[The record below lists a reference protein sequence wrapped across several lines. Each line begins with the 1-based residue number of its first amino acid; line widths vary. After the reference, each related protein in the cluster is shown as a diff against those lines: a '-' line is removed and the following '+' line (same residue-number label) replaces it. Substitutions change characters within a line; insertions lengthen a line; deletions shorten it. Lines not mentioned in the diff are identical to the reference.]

1 MPDETE
7 ITTLLS
13 KIRAERNLNDFIV
26 APSSKGKKKEVQ
38 KEIPQTDMPSP
49 PSVLEAVDTEM
60 PNNKSTVFKNR
71 DNKIP
76 HSGFLTK
83 IQHAENTFSFK
94 QKRRFYLDDRLYQ
107 TLSLL
112 KLSSD
117 IPNVSTFVN
126 ILITHILEENHTDI
140 EAILK
145 SFSKR

>member
-49 PSVLEAVDTEM
+49 PSVLEAVNTEM
-60 PNNKSTVFKNR
+60 PN
-71 DNKIP
+71 KIP
-76 HSGFLTK
+76 HLGFLTK